1 MLCKYKALCEKGP
14 WRKVIPREQTVQ
26 SCLLFSPWRQVSER
40 GEWQLGLWHR
50 QENYNLPGYNID
62 ANSYL
67 RLNKALDTPKAKHI
81 PKHLLFLRDFT
92 KDPSGVAKDSC
103 KSLGAAL
110 VTPYCTGSVEKK
122 KKKSCNFAK
131 SPRGWGKGKK
141 KNFNFGKDLLLRVQK
156 RLKRSQHLSL
166 LTLSHFH

>member
-14 WRKVIPREQTVQ
+14 WHKVILREQTVQ
-26 SCLLFSPWRQVSER
+26 SCLLSPWRQVSER

-50 QENYNLPGYNID
+50 QENYNLPGYNVD

-67 RLNKALDTPKAKHI
+67 RLNEALDTPKAKHI

-92 KDPSGVAKDSC
+92 TDPSGVAKDSC

-122 KKKSCNFAK
+122 KKNLATLPKVL
-131 SPRGWGKGKK
+131 GGEGKGRKK
-141 KNFNFGKDLLLRVQK
+141 ISILERICF
-156 RLKRSQHLSL
+156 
-166 LTLSHFH
+166 